1 MEKILKIFTKKKLF
15 FIILVLLIFVF
26 CTQIF
31 SQDNGKNAP
40 QEQNIDVINK
50 NLSDQNTVTEKKDSN
65 SIASFFLRTLIVL
78 IILVVIYFFIK
89 YRFSKSVENKLT
101 DKNFSILLK
110 QQISKNISLA
120 VLEFFG
126 SYYIIS
132 IGNDINI
139 LEKIENQETI
149 DAIKLEAGKEQPK
162 KTFLEYLGF
171 SATKSENSNVILKFN
186 QLKKKMN
193 NIKKRNSQ

>member
-31 SQDNGKNAP
+31 SQDNGKNTP

-186 QLKKKMN
+186 QLKEKMN
-193 NIKKRNSQ
+193 NIKKGNRE

>member
-186 QLKKKMN
+186 QLKEKMN
-193 NIKKRNSQ
+193 NIKKGNRE

>member
-89 YRFSKSVENKLT
+89 FRFSKSVENKLT

-186 QLKKKMN
+186 QLKEKMN
-193 NIKKRNSQ
+193 NIKKGNRE

>member
-31 SQDNGKNAP
+31 SQDNGKNTP

-89 YRFSKSVENKLT
+89 FRFSKSVENKLT

-186 QLKKKMN
+186 QLKEKMN
-193 NIKKRNSQ
+193 NIKKGNRE

>member
-1 MEKILKIFTKKKLF
+1 MGKIIKNFTKKKLF
-15 FIILVLLIFVF
+15 FTFLILLFFIS
-26 CTQIF
+26 TIQIF
-31 SQDNGKNAP
+31 SQDNGKNP
-40 QEQNIDVINK
+40 SQDQNIDVINK
-50 NLSDQNTVTEKKDSN
+50 NLSGQNNVEQKKESN

-78 IILVVIYFFIK
+78 LILIVIYFFIK
-89 YRFSKSVENKLT
+89 YRFSKSLENKAT
-101 DKNFSILLK
+101 DKNFSIMLK
-110 QQISKNISLA
+110 QQVSKNISLA

-171 SATKSENSNVILKFN
+171 SNTKGENANVILKFN
-186 QLKKKMN
+186 QLKEKMN
-193 NIKKRNSQ
+193 NIKKGNKE